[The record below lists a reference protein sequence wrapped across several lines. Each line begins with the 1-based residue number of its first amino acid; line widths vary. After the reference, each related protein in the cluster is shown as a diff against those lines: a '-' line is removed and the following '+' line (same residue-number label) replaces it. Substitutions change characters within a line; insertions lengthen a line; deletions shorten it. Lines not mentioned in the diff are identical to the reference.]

1 MSSYSLASLQDDNER
16 LETDN
21 QSMLSEL
28 FVRMPEK
35 NGVVVIRL
43 LPPADESI
51 FGHKNLFFQKTRL
64 HYLDNRSWHCP
75 KELKKISPNKFR
87 WVGDCVICDH
97 YNWLWEES
105 KKPDCPADKARKLQ
119 SDAREI
125 KPVER
130 NYWNCIV
137 RKEIDP
143 KTNEVHENVGPKI
156 FSVGVKQHRF
166 ILRAIF
172 GDKELEEEGLGDVF
186 DPHTGR
192 DLKIIKTMTKGG
204 DGGYY
209 PNYDQSKFLDV
220 SPLGTPEEIEK
231 WTSELH
237 DLSKL
242 RNVQPKEE
250 LEKQMRIY
258 LGGEVE
264 DDGTSGY
271 DPRQFG
277 YTDEDDNDNDDD
289 SVATSTTTEE
299 SQTSSDTVA
308 SETTVTETESNNEEK
323 DTSKA
328 LAEDDFVQNLSEL

>member
-1 MSSYSLASLQDDNER
+1 MSNYSLASLQDDNER

-21 QSMLSEL
+21 QSALSEL
-28 FVRMPEK
+28 FVQMPEK

-43 LPPADESI
+43 LPPAPESM

-75 KELKKISPNKFR
+75 KVLTKVGPNKFR

-105 KKPDCPADKARKLQ
+105 KKPDCSSDKAQKLQ
-119 SDAREI
+119 SSAREI

-156 FSVGVKQHRF
+156 FSVGVKLHRF

-186 DPHTGR
+186 DTISGR

-204 DGGYY
+204 DGSYY

-220 SPLGTPEEIEK
+220 TPLGTPDEIEK
-231 WTSELH
+231 WTSEIH

-250 LEKQMRIY
+250 LDKQMRIY

-264 DDGTSGY
+264 EDSTSNY
-271 DPRQFG
+271 DPTKYG
-277 YTDEDDNDNDDD
+277 YSDGGSDDN
-289 SVATSTTTEE
+289 SGVSASTTNEE
-299 SQTSSDTVA
+299 SQTSSEAAVSKTAV
-308 SETTVTETESNNEEK
+308 TTETEDVNEEPK
-323 DTSKA
+323 DTSRA
-328 LAEDDFVQNLSEL
+328 LPEDDFVANLSEL

>member
-16 LETDN
+16 LEADS
-21 QSMLSEL
+21 QSALSEL

-35 NGVVVIRL
+35 NGVVIIRL
-43 LPPADESI
+43 LPPADPDL

-64 HYLDNRSWHCP
+64 HYLDDRSWHCP
-75 KELKKISPNKFR
+75 KELKKIGPNKFR
-87 WVGDCVICDH
+87 WVGDCEICNH

-105 KKPDCPADKARKLQ
+105 KKPSCAPDMAKKLQ
-119 SDAREI
+119 EEARAI

-137 RKEIDP
+137 RKEVDP
-143 KTNEVHENVGPKI
+143 KTNEVNENVGPKI
-156 FSVGVKQHRF
+156 ISFGVKLQKF

-186 DPHTGR
+186 DTIAGR

-204 DGGYY
+204 DGGTY
-209 PNYDQSKFLDV
+209 PNYDQSKFLEV
-220 SPLGTPEEIEK
+220 SPLGTPDQIEK
-231 WTSELH
+231 WLAEMH

-264 DDGTSGY
+264 DNDGTASY
-271 DPRQFG
+271 DPSKYG
-277 YTDEDDNDNDDD
+277 YGKSEGENQE
-289 SVATSTTTEE
+289 VAASSTTTEE
-299 SQTSSDTVA
+299 SA
-308 SETTVTETESNNEEK
+308 PFGNSEETKSE
-323 DTSKA
+323 DTSRA
-328 LAEDDFVQNLSEL
+328 MSEESFTHQPDDDFAQSLTDL